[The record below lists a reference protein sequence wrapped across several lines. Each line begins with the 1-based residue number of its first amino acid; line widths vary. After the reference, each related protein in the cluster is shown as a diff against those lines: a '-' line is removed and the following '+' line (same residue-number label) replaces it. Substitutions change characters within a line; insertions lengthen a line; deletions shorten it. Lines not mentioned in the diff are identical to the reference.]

1 MFLSTTQDVWY
12 SVASVCLAVIT
23 VFLCWALYTLIKVL
37 RQADEVISETREKV
51 GQVEEAVSSIVER
64 VTTALSY
71 MNILTEGGKQLLS
84 YFGNRSEKKRLS
96 TSKRKSKDE
105 DEE

>member
-23 VFLCWALYTLIKVL
+23 VFLCLALYRLIKVL
-37 RQADEVISETREKV
+37 TQADEILTTTRSK
-51 GQVEEAVSSIVER
+51 VSSIEDAVELFVER
-64 VTTALSY
+64 FTTISGYASLV
-71 MNILTEGGKQLLS
+71 TEGGKKLLS
-84 YFGNRSEKKRLS
+84 LIGNKAIGGKK
-96 TSKRKSKDE
+96 SKRKQLEDE